1 MIDFHSHTIFSDGYL
16 IPSELARRAESAGY
30 KALAMTDHA
39 DDSNLES
46 VLLALQRV
54 SKRLN
59 KYLNLKVL
67 AGVELTHIPPRDIPF
82 MVKKARDLGAQI
94 LIGHGETLTE
104 PVAKG
109 TNMAY
114 IKAGVD
120 IVAHPGLVSA
130 AEAKAAAAN
139 DVRFEI
145 TTRAG
150 HSISNGH
157 VARIATAYGVK
168 MILDTDTHSPSD
180 IITPQWAQRVIEGAG
195 LGKKDFRKIQK
206 NAVELLDK
214 ALS

>member
-39 DDSNLES
+39 DDSNLEA
-46 VLLALQRV
+46 VLISLQRV

-59 KYLNLKVL
+59 KYLSLKIL

-82 MVKKARDLGAQI
+82 MVKKARDLGAEVI
-94 LIGHGETLTE
+94 IGHGETLTE
-104 PVAKG
+104 PVASG

-120 IVAHPGLVSA
+120 ILAHPGLVSA
-130 AEAKAAAAN
+130 ASARAAAAL

-150 HSISNGH
+150 HSLSNGH
-157 VARIATAYGVK
+157 VARMAGAYGVK